1 VSGRVV
7 LSYSGGLD
15 TSVAARTLRDEGDL
29 EVVAALVDLG
39 QPIDHAEL
47 AARAAAAGAELRI
60 VDARDEFAESFCLP
74 ALHANALYEGKY
86 PLVSALARPLIA
98 EKTVALAREVGAGF
112 VAHGCTGKGND
123 QVRFEATFAALAPE
137 LKVLAPVRQA
147 AHSRDEALRRAAAFG
162 IPIAAEARVY
172 SIDENLW
179 GRTAECGPIEDPW
192 AEPPEDAYAVTVHP
206 AAAPEES
213 AQVVLGFRAGRPVS
227 LDGEPLGLRAIVAR
241 LSAIGGAHGFGRVD
255 MIENR
260 LIGIKSREVYEVPGA
275 LALIAAHRDL
285 EDLTL
290 ERELAHEKA
299 GLERR
304 WAELCY
310 YGLWFGPLHASLR
323 AFMAASQE
331 RVTGE
336 VRLAFYK
343 GSCRIVGRRSDVAL
357 YDHGLATYDERAD
370 RFDQRLAEGFVSLW
384 SLPLK
389 VWAERGAPA
398 PPQAAEARSGR
409 AIANTAPPERADARS
424 APPSEAGSA
433 ALSSPSGAPAA
444 LSPATETAAGPAS
457 ATNAAQAEY
466 VWSGRFEA
474 PPAEDTT
481 ALLNSLR
488 FDRRLLPYDLMVTA
502 AHVEALVRAG
512 LLDEDD
518 ALRLGSEIAALRR
531 EAAAGTFPFSPADE
545 DVHVAV
551 ERVLTE
557 RLGDLGARVH
567 AGRSRNDLA
576 VTDLRLWTKDAAAGL
591 AAHTRALIEALA
603 GRAEE
608 HAATLIPGY
617 THLQR
622 AQPVTLGHHLLA
634 HAFALARDVERL
646 EGAGARADVSALGAG
661 ALAGS
666 TLGLDPAATARAL
679 GFGAVFDNSIDAV
692 SGRDFAVEFLSA
704 CLATALDVS
713 RLGEEIVLWSTQE
726 FGFVRV
732 DDAYATGSSM
742 MPQKRNPDVA
752 ELSRAKAGRVLGDL
766 VTLAAAI
773 KGLPLAYDRDLQEDK
788 EAVFDA
794 HDALAAT
801 LPAVTGMVATLAFD
815 TERMRRACNAGFL
828 TATDL
833 AEDLV
838 RRGVPFRQAHE
849 RAARIV
855 SGLEATGRTLL
866 DVTPAEWPALDAAL
880 DPDTGVR
887 LTPEAAVA
895 ARGGH
900 GGPGPDSIARQ
911 LAAIRGLLGHPV
923 LTEQGPSGRS
933 EEIRLAR

>member
-1 VSGRVV
+1 MKVV
-7 LSYSGGLD
+7 LAYSGGLD
-15 TSVAARTLRDEGDL
+15 TSVAARTLRDERDL

-39 QPIDHAEL
+39 QPIDHDEVEK
-47 AARAAAAGAELRI
+47 RAAAAGAELRI
-60 VDARDEFAESFCLP
+60 VDARDEFAEAFCLP

-98 EKTVALAREVGAGF
+98 QKTVALAREASAAY

-123 QVRFEATFAALAPE
+123 QVRFEATFAALAPD
-137 LKVLAPVRQA
+137 LGVLAPVRES

-162 IPIAAEARVY
+162 IPISAEARVY

-206 AAAPEES
+206 TAAPGEP
-213 AQVVLGFRAGRPVS
+213 AQVVLAFREGRPVA
-227 LDGEPLGLRAIVAR
+227 LDGEALGLREIVAR
-241 LSAIGGAHGFGRVD
+241 LSALGGAHGFGRVD

-260 LIGIKSREVYEVPGA
+260 LVGIKSREVYEVPGA

-290 ERELAHEKA
+290 ERDLAHEKA

-310 YGLWFGPLHASLR
+310 YGLWFGPLHATLR
-323 AFMAASQE
+323 AFMAEAQQ

-336 VRLAFYK
+336 VRLSFFK
-343 GSCRIVGRRSDVAL
+343 GSCRVVGRRSEVAL
-357 YDHGLATYDERAD
+357 YDHALATYDERAD

-398 PPQAAEARSGR
+398 AADETLEAAEARFAR
-409 AIANTAPPERADARS
+409 AIASVASPGSARRS
-424 APPSEAGSA
+424 APPRGAGSA

-444 LSPATETAAGPAS
+444 S
-457 ATNAAQAEY
+457 Y
-466 VWSGRFEA
+466 VWAGRFDR
-474 PPAEDTT
+474 PPADATT

-488 FDRRLLPYDLMVTA
+488 FDRRLLPYDLAVTG
-502 AHVEALVRAG
+502 AHVDALRRAG
-512 LLDEDD
+512 LLDEDG
-518 ALRLGSEIAALRR
+518 ALRLGSEVVALQR
-531 EAAAGTFPFSPADE
+531 EAAAGTFPFSDADE

-576 VTDLRLWTKDAAAGL
+576 VTDLRMWTKDASATL
-591 AAHTRALIEALA
+591 ADLTRALIASLA

-608 HAATLIPGY
+608 HAATLMPGY

-646 EGAGARADVSALGAG
+646 KAAGARADVSALGAG

-666 TLGLDPAATARAL
+666 TLGLDPAATAAAL
-679 GFGAVFDNSIDAV
+679 GFAGVFDNSIDAV
-692 SGRDFAVEFLSA
+692 SARDFAVEFLSA

-713 RLGEEIVLWSTQE
+713 RLAEEIVLWSTQE

-752 ELSRAKAGRVLGDL
+752 ELSRAKAARVLGDL
-766 VTLAAAI
+766 VALTGAI

-794 HDALAAT
+794 CDALAAV

-815 TERMRRACNAGFL
+815 VARMREACAGGFL
-828 TATDL
+828 TSTDL
-833 AEDLV
+833 AEELV
-838 RRGVPFRQAHE
+838 RAGVPFRQAHG
-849 RAARIV
+849 RAAGIV
-855 SGLEATGRTLL
+855 NGLESSGRTLL
-866 DVTPAEWPALDAAL
+866 DVTPDEWSVLDPVLDAR
-880 DPDTGVR
+880 TGTR
-887 LTPEAAVA
+887 LTPKASVA

-900 GGPGPDSIARQ
+900 GGPGRDSIARQ
-911 LAAIRGLLGHPV
+911 LAAVRRMLA
-923 LTEQGPSGRS
+923 LTQPEASGRT

>member
-1 VSGRVV
+1 VKVV
-7 LSYSGGLD
+7 LAYSGGLD
-15 TSVAARTLRDEGDL
+15 TSVAARTLRDERDL

-39 QPIDHAEL
+39 QPIDADEVEK
-47 AARAAAAGAELRI
+47 RAAAAGAELRI
-60 VDARDEFAESFCLP
+60 VDARDEFTEAFCLP

-98 EKTVALAREVGAGF
+98 QTVVDLARETGAEF

-123 QVRFEATFAALAPE
+123 QVRFEATFAALAPD
-137 LKVLAPVRQA
+137 LGVLAPVREA
-147 AHSRDEALRRAAAFG
+147 SHSRDEALRRAAAFG
-162 IPIAAEARVY
+162 IDIPAEARVY

-206 AAAPEES
+206 TAAPDEPTEM
-213 AQVVLGFRAGRPVS
+213 VLSFREGRPVA
-227 LDGEPLGLRAIVAR
+227 LDGDAVALREIVAR
-241 LSAIGGAHGFGRVD
+241 LTAIGGAHGFGRVD

-260 LIGIKSREVYEVPGA
+260 LVGIKSREVYEVPGA

-290 ERELAHEKA
+290 ERDLAHEKA
-299 GLERR
+299 AMERR

-323 AFMAASQE
+323 AFMAEAQQ

-336 VRLAFYK
+336 VRLSFFK
-343 GSCRIVGRRSDVAL
+343 GSCRVVGRRSDVAL

-389 VWAERGAPA
+389 VWAERGADA
-398 PPQAAEARSGR
+398 VATDGTMATEARFGR
-409 AIANTAPPERADARS
+409 GIPSVASPGSASPS
-424 APPSEAGSA
+424 APPRTAGDA
-433 ALSSPSGAPAA
+433 GINSPSGASAA
-444 LSPATETAAGPAS
+444 LDPPSQVPAVQGPDHS
-457 ATNAAQAEY
+457 SGDY
-466 VWSGRFEA
+466 VWSGRFEQ
-474 PPAEDTT
+474 PPADATT

-488 FDRRLLPYDLMVTA
+488 FDRRLLPYDLRVTA
-502 AHVEALVRAG
+502 AHVHALHRAG
-512 LLDEDD
+512 LLDDD
-518 ALRLGSEIAALRR
+518 EADRLGSEIAALQR
-531 EAAAGTFPFSPADE
+531 EEAFPFTENDE

-576 VTDLRLWTKDAAAGL
+576 VTDLRLWTKDATSTL
-591 AAHTRALIEALA
+591 ADLTRALIESLA
-603 GRAEE
+603 ARAED
-608 HAATLIPGY
+608 HAATLMPGY

-634 HAFALARDVERL
+634 HAFALARDAERL
-646 EGAGARADVSALGAG
+646 EAAGARADVSALGAG

-666 TLGLDPAATARAL
+666 TLGLDAAATAAAL
-679 GFGAVFDNSIDAV
+679 GFAGVFDNSIDAV
-692 SGRDFAVEFLSA
+692 SSRDFAVEFLSA
-704 CLATALDVS
+704 SLATALDVS
-713 RLGEEIVLWSTQE
+713 RLAEEIVLWSTQE

-732 DDAYATGSSM
+732 ADAYATGSSM

-752 ELSRAKAGRVLGDL
+752 ELSRAKAARVLGGL
-766 VTLAAAI
+766 VTLAGVI

-794 HDALAAT
+794 HDALAAV

-815 TERMRRACNAGFL
+815 VARMREACSGGFL

-833 AEDLV
+833 AEELV
-838 RRGVPFRQAHE
+838 RAGVPFRQAHE

-855 SGLEATGRTLL
+855 TSLEAAGRTLL
-866 DVTPAEWPALDAAL
+866 DVAPDEWPALDPAL
-880 DPDTGVR
+880 TADTAVA
-887 LTPEAAVA
+887 LTPEASIA
-895 ARGGH
+895 ARNGH

-911 LAAIRGLLGHPV
+911 LSGLRRWLDAPV
-923 LTEQGPSGRS
+923 LTQPGASGRTD
-933 EEIRLAR
+933 EIRLAR

>member
-29 EVVAALVDLG
+29 DVVAALVDLG
-39 QPIDHAEL
+39 QPIDRAEVE
-47 AARAAAAGAELRI
+47 ARAAAAGAELRI

-98 EKTVALAREVGAGF
+98 EKTVALAREVGADF

-123 QVRFEATFAALAPE
+123 QVRFEATFAALAPD
-137 LKVLAPVRQA
+137 LRVLAPVRQA
-147 AHSRDEALRRAAAFG
+147 GHSRDEALRRAAAFG

-206 AAAPEES
+206 ASAPNES
-213 AQVVLGFRAGRPVS
+213 AQVVLGFREGRPVS
-227 LDGEPLGLRAIVAR
+227 LDGAEMGIGDIVAH

-260 LIGIKSREVYEVPGA
+260 LVGIKSREVYEVPGA
-275 LALIAAHRDL
+275 LALITAHRDL

-323 AFMAASQE
+323 AFMTASQE

-343 GSCRIVGRRSDVAL
+343 GSCRVVGRRSDVAL
-357 YDHGLATYDERAD
+357 YDHGLATYDEGAD

-389 VWAERGAPA
+389 VWAERGAPHE
-398 PPQAAEARSGR
+398 AAEAPEGELGAAAGAPEGELTAAEPGSRGGAEVGGASGGADF
-409 AIANTAPPERADARS
+409 AIARPERA
-424 APPSEAGSA
+424 
-433 ALSSPSGAPAA
+433 PAA
-444 LSPATETAAGPAS
+444 TF
-457 ATNAAQAEY
+457 
-466 VWSGRFEA
+466 VWSGRFEQ
-474 PPAEDTT
+474 PPAADTT
-481 ALLNSLR
+481 AFLNSLR
-488 FDRRLLPYDLMVTA
+488 FDRRLLPHDLAVTA
-502 AHVEALVRAG
+502 AHVDALRRAG
-512 LLDEDD
+512 LLGEDD
-518 ALRLGSEIAALRR
+518 ALRLGSEVAALQR
-531 EAAAGTFPFSPADE
+531 EAAEGTFPFSPTDE

-567 AGRSRNDLA
+567 AGRSRNDLVA
-576 VTDLRLWTKDAAAGL
+576 TDLRLWTKDAASGL
-591 AAHTRALIEALA
+591 AALARGLIEALA
-603 GRAEE
+603 ARAEE
-608 HAATLIPGY
+608 HAGTLIPGY

-646 EGAGARADVSALGAG
+646 EGAGARANVSALGAG

-666 TLGLDPAATARAL
+666 TLGLDPVATATAL

-713 RLGEEIVLWSTQE
+713 RLAEEIVLWSTQE
-726 FGFVRV
+726 FGFVRI

-773 KGLPLAYDRDLQEDK
+773 KGLPLAYARDLQEDK

-801 LPAVTGMVATLAFD
+801 LAAVTGVVATLAFD
-815 TERMRRACNAGFL
+815 AARMRRACDGGFL

-833 AEDLV
+833 AEQLV
-838 RRGVPFRQAHE
+838 RAGVPFRQAHE
-849 RAARIV
+849 R
-855 SGLEATGRTLL
+855 SGRSLL
-866 DVTPAEWPALDAAL
+866 DVSPAEWPHLDPSLDA
-880 DPDTGVR
+880 DTGAR
-887 LTPEAAVA
+887 LTPEASVA
-895 ARGGH
+895 ARDGH
-900 GGPGPDSIARQ
+900 GGPGPASIARQ
-911 LAAIRGLLGHPV
+911 LEEIRQLLGRPA
-923 LTEQGPSGRS
+923 LTGPSGRRRAS
-933 EEIRLAR
+933 VP